1 MSAERFFAGFIV
13 GGALGALAGIL
24 LAPSTG
30 EETRKV
36 ITNKTSE
43 VRSKAESS
51 AKDIQAKTEHIVD
64 EIQKKGDEL
73 LQKVQTLMPT
83 NTSSN

>member
-1 MSAERFFAGFIV
+1 MSIDRLFAGFIV

-24 LAPSTG
+24 LAPSSG
-30 EETRKV
+30 EQTRKV
-36 ITNKTSE
+36 ITKKTSK
-43 VRSKAESS
+43 VLSQAESS

-73 LQKVQTLMPT
+73 LQKVQTLLP
-83 NTSSN
+83 SSNN

>member
-1 MSAERFFAGFIV
+1 MSIDRLFAGFIV

-24 LAPSTG
+24 LAPSSG
-30 EETRKV
+30 EKTRKE
-36 ITNKTSE
+36 ITKKTSK
-43 VRSKAESS
+43 VLSQAESS

-73 LQKVQTLMPT
+73 LQKVQTLLP
-83 NTSSN
+83 SNN

>member
-1 MSAERFFAGFIV
+1 MSIDRLFAGFIV

-24 LAPSTG
+24 LAPSSG
-30 EETRKV
+30 EQTRKEL
-36 ITNKTSE
+36 TKKTSR
-43 VRSKAESS
+43 VISKAESS

-73 LQKVQTLMPT
+73 LQKVQTLLP
-83 NTSSN
+83 SNN

>member
-1 MSAERFFAGFIV
+1 MSIDRLFAGFIV

-24 LAPSTG
+24 LAPSSG
-30 EETRKV
+30 EQTRKV
-36 ITNKTSE
+36 ISKKTSK
-43 VRSKAESS
+43 VMSQAESS

-73 LQKVQTLMPT
+73 LQKVQTLLP
-83 NTSSN
+83 SSNN

>member
-1 MSAERFFAGFIV
+1 MSTDKFFAGFIV

-24 LAPSTG
+24 LAPSSG
-30 EETRKV
+30 EETRKT
-36 ITNKTSE
+36 ITKKSQE
-43 VRSKAESS
+43 VKSKAESS

-73 LQKVQTLMPT
+73 LNKVQSLLP
-83 NTSSN
+83 SSNN